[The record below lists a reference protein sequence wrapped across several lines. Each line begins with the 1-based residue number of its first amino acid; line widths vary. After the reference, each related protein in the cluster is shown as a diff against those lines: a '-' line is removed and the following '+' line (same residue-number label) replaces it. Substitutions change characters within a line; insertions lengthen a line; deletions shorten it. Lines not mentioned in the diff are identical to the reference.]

1 MLMKRAIIFVSVL
14 SFCFTL
20 LASQEEIKDTVY
32 IPPYPLTE
40 HQAYQGGERLV
51 FSLNYGFVTGGRATL
66 TVEDSI
72 FNDRK
77 VHHVIGRGVTVGLA
91 DVLYKIRDRYE
102 SFINIETNEPL
113 KAVRSIREGRY
124 RYYNEVEYNRD
135 SSQVISKKSGI
146 HNVQDGILDILSAFY
161 FARNHKFNEN
171 LQEGEVIEFMTYFSD
186 ENFPLR
192 IRYRGTEV
200 IKTNF
205 GKIECYKFSPVT
217 EVGRAFKTEDDMHVW
232 ITRDNNR
239 IPVRVRFDLA
249 VGSFTC
255 NLTEFKGLKHP
266 FSSVRHK

>member
-1 MLMKRAIIFVSVL
+1 MKRAIL
-14 SFCFTL
+14 LLPALLFCMSL
-20 LASQEEIKDTVY
+20 LASQEEENDTIF
-32 IPPYPLTE
+32 IPPYPLTK
-40 HQAYQGGERLV
+40 HQAYQSGERLV
-51 FSLNYGFVTGGRATL
+51 FTLNYGFVTGGKATL
-66 TVEDSI
+66 TVKDSLI
-72 FNDRK
+72 NNTFT
-77 VHHVIGRGVTVGLA
+77 HHVVGKGVTVGVA

-102 SFINIETNEPL
+102 SFIDVKTNQPV
-113 KAVRSIREGRY
+113 KAIRSIREGRY

-135 SSQVISKKSGI
+135 SSQVISQKSGI
-146 HNVQDGILDILSAFY
+146 HTVQEGILDILSAFY

-171 LQEGEVIEFMTYFSD
+171 LKEGEIIEFMTYFSD

-232 ITRDNNR
+232 ITRDKNR
-239 IPVRVRFDLA
+239 IPIRVRFDLA

-255 NLTEFKGLKHP
+255 NLEEFKGLKHP
-266 FSSVRHK
+266 FSSVRY

>member
-1 MLMKRAIIFVSVL
+1 MKRAILFLYCVL
-14 SFCFTL
+14 ITFNL
-20 LASQEEIKDTVY
+20 LAAQEEKKDTAF
-32 IPPYPLTE
+32 IPPYPLTS

-66 TVEDSI
+66 SVQDSI
-72 FNDRK
+72 INNTIT
-77 VHHVIGRGVTVGLA
+77 HHVIGKGVTVGVA

-102 SFINIETNEPL
+102 SFIDVQTNQPV
-113 KAVRSIREGRY
+113 KAIRSIREGRY
-124 RYYNEVEYNRD
+124 RYYNEVEYIRD
-135 SSQVISKKSGI
+135 SSQVISQKSGI
-146 HNVQDGILDILSAFY
+146 HSVQEGILDILSAFY
-161 FARNHKFNEN
+161 FARNHKFNDN
-171 LQEGEVIEFMTYFSD
+171 LKEGEVIEFMTYFSD

-205 GKIECYKFSPVT
+205 GKIDCYKFSPVT
-217 EVGRAFKTEDDMHVW
+217 EVGRSFKTEDDMQVW

-255 NLTEFKGLKHP
+255 NLEEFKGLKHP
-266 FSSVRHK
+266 FSSVRY

>member
-1 MLMKRAIIFVSVL
+1 MKRIIIFLFVISFL
-14 SFCFTL
+14 SNLFAT
-20 LASQEEIKDTVY
+20 EDEKKDTVY
-32 IPPYPLTE
+32 IPPYQLTD
-40 HQAYQGGERLV
+40 HQAYHGGERLV
-51 FSLNYGFVTGGRATL
+51 FSLNYGFVTGGKATL
-66 TVEDSI
+66 TVKDSVL
-72 FNDRK
+72 NDHN
-77 VHHVIGRGVTVGLA
+77 VHHVVGRGVTVGLA

-102 SFINIETNEPL
+102 SFIDVETNEPV
-113 KAVRSIREGRY
+113 KAIRSIREGRY

-135 SSQVISKKSGI
+135 SSQVMSKKSGV
-146 HNVQDGILDILSAFY
+146 HTVQEGILDILSAFY
-161 FARNHKFNEN
+161 FARNHKFNEE
-171 LQEGEVIEFMTYFSD
+171 LVEGEVIEFMTYFSD

-232 ITRDNNR
+232 ISRDNNR
-239 IPVRVRFDLA
+239 IPIRVRFDLA

-266 FSSVRHK
+266 FSSVRH

>member
-1 MLMKRAIIFVSVL
+1 MRKLTTILTAFF
-14 SFCFTL
+14 FCANL
-20 LASQEEIKDTVY
+20 LAAQEEEKDTVF
-32 IPPYPLTE
+32 IAPYPTTS

-51 FSLNYGFVTGGRATL
+51 FKLNYGIVTGGKATL
-66 TVEDSI
+66 TVSDSI
-72 FNDRK
+72 YNNTHI
-77 VHHVIGRGVTVGLA
+77 HHVVGRGVTVGIA

-102 SFINIETNEPL
+102 SFIDVETNQPV

-135 SSQVISKKSGI
+135 SSQVMSKKSGV
-146 HNVQDGILDILSAFY
+146 HNVQEGILDILSAFY
-161 FARNHKFNEN
+161 FARNHKFNDN
-171 LQEGEVIEFMTYFSD
+171 LQVGEVIEFMTYFSD

-205 GKIECYKFSPVT
+205 GKVVCYKFSPVT

-232 ITRDNNR
+232 ITKDKNR
-239 IPVRVRFDLA
+239 IPMRVRFDLA

-255 NLTEFKGLKHP
+255 NLEEFKGLKHP
-266 FSSVRHK
+266 FSSVKF